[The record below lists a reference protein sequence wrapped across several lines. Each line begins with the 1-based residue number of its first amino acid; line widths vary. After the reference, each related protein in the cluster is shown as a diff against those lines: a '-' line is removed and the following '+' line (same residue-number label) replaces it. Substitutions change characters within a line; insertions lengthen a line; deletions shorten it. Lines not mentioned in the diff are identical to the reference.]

1 MVSGIRQLVP
11 VSGARNRHQKMVN
24 VSSTLVLLLG
34 TITPTLIIL
43 RLLAS
48 ELTLYHIVLD
58 AGILTL

>member
-1 MVSGIRQLVP
+1 
-11 VSGARNRHQKMVN
+11 MVN